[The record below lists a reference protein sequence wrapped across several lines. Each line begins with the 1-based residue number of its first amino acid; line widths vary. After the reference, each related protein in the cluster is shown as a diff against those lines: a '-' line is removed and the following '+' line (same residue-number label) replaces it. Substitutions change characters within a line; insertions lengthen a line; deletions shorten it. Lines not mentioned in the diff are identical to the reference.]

1 MESEWT
7 VVAHSA
13 GLFSWSFEH
22 GYDGASLRRSS
33 ERGDI
38 IVMQRR
44 VSDGFLLCI
53 RPADAAW
60 RKVQRCLM
68 ANPLP
73 PRVVRR

>member
-13 GLFSWSFEH
+13 GLFSWSFQA
-22 GYDGASLRRSS
+22 GYDGASLRRASQQ
-33 ERGDI
+33 GDI
-38 IVMQRR
+38 VVMQRR
-44 VSDGFLLCI
+44 VADGFVLCV
-53 RPADAAW
+53 RPADKAW
-60 RKVQRCLM
+60 RKVQRWLL